1 MISVRDHDEL
11 KAVVLALKAA
21 DRDLRSDINRAT
33 RETLNP
39 VWRGLVETHATYKR
53 DHAILAKGARIKAG
67 NPPVAVA
74 ASSRRKL
81 RGGLIP
87 ANQWHAVEFGA
98 NRDETRTY
106 QRRSPKGTV
115 HKVTRHTRRQ
125 LPPRYRKGTTVY
137 PAFAEFAPRAV
148 SLWVQLIIRK
158 YNEAAEN
165 ASRKV

>member
-11 KAVVLALKAA
+11 RAVVLALKAA

-39 VWRGLVETHATYKR
+39 VWRGLVDVNATYRR
-53 DHAILAKGARIKAG
+53 DQAVLAKGTRIKAG

-81 RGGLIP
+81 RGGLVP
-87 ANQWHAVEFGA
+87 AEQWHAHEFGA
-98 NRDETRTY
+98 DREATATY

-115 HKVTRHTRRQ
+115 HTVTRHTRRQ
-125 LPPRYRKGTTVY
+125 LPPRYRKGRVVF

-148 SLWVQLIIRK
+148 SLWVQLIVRK
-158 YNEAAEN
+158 YNEAAEQ
-165 ASRKV
+165 ASRRV